1 MTPIL
6 TQLRVRLM
14 NALKL
19 RGPLIM
25 RDNPRYAGYTIGRY
39 TYGRPKIYS
48 WDQKTHL
55 AIGSFCSI
63 ADEVAIILGG
73 EHHTDWVTTYPFST
87 IFPEGKK
94 IPGHPATKGDIHI
107 GNDVW
112 IGRGAVILSGVE
124 IGDGAVIGAG
134 CVVSKSIS
142 PYTIVGGNPQIV
154 IRQRF
159 SPEQVDALVK
169 IAWWNWPLDQI
180 LNALPLLLN
189 DQIDAFISRYL

>member
-1 MTPIL
+1 
-6 TQLRVRLM
+6 M

-19 RGPLIM
+19 RGPLMM
-25 RDNPRYAGYTIGRY
+25 RENPRYADYAVGRY

-55 AIGSFCSI
+55 TIGSFCSI
-63 ADEVAIILGG
+63 ADDVAIILGG
-73 EHHTDWVTTYPFST
+73 EHHTDWVTTYPFNT

-94 IPGHPATKGDIHI
+94 FPGHPATKGNIHI

-159 SPEQVDALVK
+159 TSDRVDALIK

-180 LNALPLLLN
+180 LDALPLLLN
-189 DQIDAFISRYL
+189 DQIDDFISRYL

>member
-1 MTPIL
+1 MTTIL
-6 TQLRVRLM
+6 TQLRVQLM

-55 AIGSFCSI
+55 TIGSFCSI

-87 IFPEGKK
+87 IFPEGKNF
-94 IPGHPATKGDIHI
+94 PGHPSTKGDISI

-112 IGRGAVILSGVE
+112 LGRGAVILSGVV

-134 CVVSKSIS
+134 CVVSKSVP

-159 SPEQVDALVK
+159 APEQVEALLK
-169 IAWWNWPLDQI
+169 IAWWAWPINQI
-180 LNALPLLLN
+180 LKALPLLLN
-189 DQIDAFISRYL
+189 DQIDEFIAQYL